1 MPRLSGG
8 MRVNQ
13 AIERRVLLE
22 AEYIAAT
29 GATVRKTASVLG
41 VSKSTVHKDMETR
54 LSDLSAPLYK
64 EVSAVLARNKA
75 ERHLRG
81 SKYSLPR
88 RDGTDEYLLRAQ
100 VSPVSAIELR
110 KRSTANVWR

>member
-29 GATVRKTASVLG
+29 GATVRKTADVMG

-64 EVSAVLARNKA
+64 EVSAVLARNKV

-81 SKYSLPR
+81 GEATR
-88 RDGTDEYLLRAQ
+88 RRYAQNTPCRA
-100 VSPVSAIELR
+100 ATGRMNIF
-110 KRSTANVWR
+110 